1 MPHWGTMGT
10 KSAVPTPN
18 RHFPTC
24 PLPSSV
30 AAASKN
36 LPAFYGAK
44 IRDALQDLGKQPPS
58 PSSSPTAL
66 SIFRAL
72 GCFFSLAPVEQGP
85 VCLSH
90 QRGHCWAPAN
100 YSLEN
105 GFPRLMASRRQAHGN
120 CFDCWQSKT
129 VLPTPRPR
137 DWAALAK
144 PKPGCWHGLAPGG
157 GHCATPTASTAH
169 HSDALCS
176 FQDAVL
182 VKRSH

>member
-1 MPHWGTMGT
+1 MPHWGTTGT

-24 PLPSSV
+24 PLASPV

-36 LPAFYGAK
+36 LPAFYGTK
-44 IRDALQDLGKQPPS
+44 IRDAFQDLGKQPPS

-72 GCFFSLAPVEQGP
+72 GCFLSLAPVEQGP

-90 QRGHCWAPAN
+90 QRGHCWAPEN
-100 YSLEN
+100 HSLGEWV
-105 GFPRLMASRRQAHGN
+105 PQAHGIEMSSP
-120 CFDCWQSKT
+120 WQLLWLLAVQNS
-129 VLPTPRPR
+129 PPHTPAAWLGSPR
-137 DWAALAK
+137 KAQARMLT
-144 PKPGCWHGLAPGG
+144 PGG

-182 VKRSH
+182 VERFH